1 MKEYYYYF
9 FHHIQS
15 LQLVVSFTAMVNA
28 NSTYEV
34 KPEFDKWRRR
44 LSQLERWY
52 DLAIRPSMED
62 CHPDDK
68 DLLNHKVDDMDE
80 LKRRC
85 ISVRKEMNRNL
96 VPHLGNYESHL
107 NPRKS
112 RIPEAGQGLFY
123 DPKESCL
130 DDANSI
136 PPNTELC
143 YYWGHLHNF
152 QSSR

>member
-1 MKEYYYYF
+1 MTDFSVVIHPSFSVFIY
-9 FHHIQS
+9 HIKHATS
-15 LQLVVSFTAMVNA
+15 AMGK
-28 NSTYEV
+28 STV
-34 KPEFDKWRRR
+34 KMKPEFDKWRRR
-44 LSQLERWY
+44 LTQLERWH

-68 DLLNHKVDDMDE
+68 DLLKLEIDDIAE

-96 VPHLGNYESHL
+96 VPHLGNYELSLH
-107 NPRKS
+107 PRRS
-112 RIPEAGQGLFY
+112 QIPEAGQGLFY
-123 DPKESCL
+123 EPTEICPS
-130 DDANSI
+130 DDMSI